1 MSDRSSTLSCLLA
14 PKSVAVVGASDDP
27 SRIGGRPIHYFKAG
41 GFQGPVYP
49 VNPKRETVQGLT
61 AYPAVDA
68 LPEPVDFAIIALPAE
83 VAVTAARACADAG
96 VKGCIVFSSG
106 FAEADDAGRALQEE
120 LAGIARDSGMRIVG
134 PNCLGLFN
142 AELGFYPT
150 FTTTLDRG
158 LPQTGPLSIVSQSGA
173 YGSHLYFLARAQGL
187 GMRYWITTGNECD
200 VQVAECLRWLA
211 DDPETK
217 VIMAYIEGS
226 TDPEALIE
234 GFERA
239 RANRK
244 PVILM
249 KVGRSAVGAEAAA
262 SHTAALA
269 GADAVY
275 DAIFRQYGVHR
286 ARTTQELMDIAYG
299 CTRGIY
305 PATRKLGLVTISG
318 GVGVLMADTAEDY
331 SLEVAPMPED
341 AQRAL
346 KAALPFAA
354 VRNPVDITAQS
365 FNQMSLVTTNM
376 RIMLEKGGYD
386 AIVAFFTSVAGSTL
400 ISDTLAAA
408 LAEGCAGHP
417 DRLLVLS
424 IIAPPEIVAR
434 YEAQGFLVY
443 EDPSSA
449 IAVIAALTSFGE
461 SFARAAETP
470 AQIALAPAAEP
481 LPKRTLGEAEAKQ
494 RLAAAGIPV
503 VTETLA
509 TSAEEA
515 VAAFARLGSP
525 AVLKIASP
533 DILHKTEVGGVLLDR
548 RDAESVR
555 AGYETLVARAAER
568 APAARIDGVLV
579 APMVTGG
586 VETILGVQHD
596 PVFGPMVMFG
606 LGGVFVEVLKDVT
619 FRRAPFDAREA
630 RAMIDEVKGRALLD
644 GVRGAPPADI
654 DALVQALVGLSR
666 FAAAHAGEIETIDVN
681 PFVVLPAGQGARAL
695 DALIVPRGAG

>member
-61 AYPAVDA
+61 AYPTVDA

-331 SLEVAPMPED
+331 SLDVAPMPED

-470 AQIALAPAAEP
+470 ARIAVAPAAEP

-494 RLAAAGIPV
+494 RLAAVGIPV

-509 TSAEEA
+509 ASAEEA
-515 VAAFARLGSP
+515 VAAFARLGGP

-548 RDAESVR
+548 RDAQSVR
-555 AGYETLVARAAER
+555 AGFETLVARAAER

-630 RAMIDEVKGRALLD
+630 RAMIDEVKGRVLLD

>member
-1 MSDRSSTLSCLLA
+1 MTAPGYSLSSLLA
-14 PKSVAVVGASDDP
+14 PASVAVIGASDDP

-61 AYPAVDA
+61 AYPTIGAV
-68 LPEPVDFAIIALPAE
+68 PEPVDFAIVALPAG
-83 VAVTAARACADAG
+83 VAVEAVRACADAG
-96 VKGCIVFSSG
+96 VKGCVVFSSG
-106 FAEADDAGRALQEE
+106 FAEADAAGRALQDEMTR
-120 LAGIARDSGMRIVG
+120 IARETGMRIVG

-142 AELGFYPT
+142 AALGFYPT

-173 YGSHLYFLARAQGL
+173 YGSHLYFLARERSL

-211 DDPETK
+211 DDDGTEI
-217 VIMAYIEGS
+217 IMAYIEGS
-226 TDPEALIE
+226 TDPEALID

-244 PVILM
+244 PVIMM

-269 GADAVY
+269 GADAIY

-305 PATRKLGLVTISG
+305 PAARKLGLVTISG

-331 SLEVAPMPED
+331 GLDVTPMPED
-341 AQRAL
+341 AQREL
-346 KAALPFAA
+346 KEALPFAA

-400 ISDTLAAA
+400 ISEKLAAA

-449 IAVIAALTSFGE
+449 IAVIAALTRFGE
-461 SFARAAETP
+461 SFARAKETP
-470 AQIALAPAAEP
+470 TRIAVAPPAEP
-481 LPKRTLGEAEAKQ
+481 LPRRTLGEAEAK
-494 RLAAAGIPV
+494 RWLSAAGIPV

-509 TSAEEA
+509 TSADEA
-515 VAAFARLGSP
+515 VAAFEGMNGP
-525 AVLKIASP
+525 VVLKIASA

-548 RDAESVR
+548 RDAGSVR
-555 AGYETLVARAAER
+555 AGFGTLLARAAER
-568 APAARIDGVLV
+568 APDARIDGVLV

-630 RAMIDEVKGRALLD
+630 RAMVDEVKGRALLD
-644 GVRGAPPADI
+644 GARGAPPADI
-654 DALVQALVGLSR
+654 DALVRALVRLSR
-666 FAAAHAGEIETIDVN
+666 FAAAHAGTVETIDLN
-681 PFVVLPAGQGARAL
+681 PFVVLPAGQGALAL
-695 DALIVPRGAG
+695 DALIVPRETG

>member
-331 SLEVAPMPED
+331 SLDVAPMPED

-470 AQIALAPAAEP
+470 AQIAVAPAAEP

>member
-331 SLEVAPMPED
+331 SLDVAPMPED

-470 AQIALAPAAEP
+470 ARIAVAPAAEP

-494 RLAAAGIPV
+494 RLAAVGIPV

-509 TSAEEA
+509 ASAEEA
-515 VAAFARLGSP
+515 VAAFARLGGP

-548 RDAESVR
+548 RDAQSVR
-555 AGYETLVARAAER
+555 AGFETLVARAAER

-630 RAMIDEVKGRALLD
+630 RAMIDEVKGRVLLD